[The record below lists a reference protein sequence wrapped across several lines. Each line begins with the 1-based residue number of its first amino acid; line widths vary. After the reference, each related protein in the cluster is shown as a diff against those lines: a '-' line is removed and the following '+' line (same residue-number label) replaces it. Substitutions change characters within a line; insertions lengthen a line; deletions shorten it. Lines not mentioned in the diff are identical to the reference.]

1 MENDNL
7 RHRRIRPLAE
17 KMQNVRFRIFI
28 FKLCVVI
35 FNFAFLILNFK
46 RFPLDIELL

>member
-28 FKLCVVI
+28 FKFCIVI
-35 FNFAFLILNFK
+35 FNFDFLIFNFK
-46 RFPLDIELL
+46 RFPPDTALP